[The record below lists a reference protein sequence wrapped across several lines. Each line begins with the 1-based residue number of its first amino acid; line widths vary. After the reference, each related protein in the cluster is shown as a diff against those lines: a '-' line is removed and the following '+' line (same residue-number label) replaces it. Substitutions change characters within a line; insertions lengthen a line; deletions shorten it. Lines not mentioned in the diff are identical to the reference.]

1 MSWFNKKQIDKYCEW
16 CGKKVI
22 DQYYTVIFSVAYTI
36 DGTSPKV
43 KNINR
48 NLSRVTLENGET
60 LNYTFEIEPNI
71 FAYTDLS
78 SEHLLCSEKCE
89 DNFISNHFIGFTQG
103 SQPVHNHLKLGIFN
117 PIAASSSQLGG
128 EKVKCEICGTVYKSN
143 GRNWMRIPLIET
155 TQIKGSFNIMPSV
168 DRTKFSLVLSGMSEK
183 NKSGEWYCYKVNMGS
198 GKKSSFCSYDCA
210 FSLVE
215 KENVVVLVNSVLE
228 KDRLGV
234 IVKETELF
242 NNLLENKVRHRP
254 SFFQP
259 ISR

>member
-1 MSWFNKKQIDKYCEW
+1 M
-16 CGKKVI
+16 V
-22 DQYYTVIFSVAYTI
+22 YTI

-48 NLSRVTLENGET
+48 NLSKVTLENGGT

-71 FAYTDLS
+71 FVYTDLS

-89 DNFISNHFIGFTQG
+89 ANFMSRHRIIFIRG
-103 SQPVHNHLKLGIFN
+103 SQPVYNHLRLNIFN
-117 PIAASSSQLGG
+117 PVAAASVQLGG
-128 EKVKCEICGTVYKSN
+128 DKVKCEICNSVYKSN
-143 GRNWMRIPLIET
+143 GRNWMKMPLIET
-155 TQIKGSFNIMPSV
+155 VKLKGSFNIMPTV
-168 DRTKFSLVLSGMSEK
+168 DRTRFSLVLSGMSEK
-183 NKSGEWYCYKVNMGS
+183 NKSGEWHCYKVDMES

-234 IVKETELF
+234 IVKETEMF

-259 ISR
+259 IPRGGVI